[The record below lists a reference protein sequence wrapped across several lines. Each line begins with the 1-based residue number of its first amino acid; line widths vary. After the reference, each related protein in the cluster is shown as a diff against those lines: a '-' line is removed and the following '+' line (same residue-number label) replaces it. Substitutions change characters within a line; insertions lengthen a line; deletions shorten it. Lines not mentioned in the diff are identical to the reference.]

1 MNEKRFDTG
10 KVVLNY
16 FEGPRPDH
24 VTQPQPPVVLLHGG
38 SGNWQHLG
46 ALLEGLCPHWQVY
59 APDLRGHGKSGHVAR
74 GYTLRDYAEDTAAF
88 LQQVSG
94 PAFVFG
100 HSLGGIVALMAAGT
114 YPDLIKGVLVGDSP
128 LDAATWEAV
137 MQGPSRARNRDW
149 ITLAGGKFSVDEII
163 DRLKD
168 ADADELD
175 PLTQTP
181 LRMRDVYGE
190 DHPVYR
196 HLAERLYEHDPE
208 VLEMILDD
216 YAHVAEGFQMERL
229 LPAIRCPV
237 LLMQADPGAG
247 GVMTDA
253 EVTRGMALLSQ
264 PSLVRFPGLSHLLHI
279 QDPETVLRAMEA
291 FLTQCTQ
298 ATPGIRI

>member
-16 FEGPRPDH
+16 FEGPQPEDRPR
-24 VTQPQPPVVLLHGG
+24 TLPPVVLLHGG

-46 ALLEGLCPHWQVY
+46 SLLEGLCRRLQVY
-59 APDLRGHGKSGHVAR
+59 APDLRGHGKSGRVSH

-88 LQQVSG
+88 LRQVSG
-94 PAFVFG
+94 PAFIFG
-100 HSLGGIVALMAAGT
+100 HSLGGIVALMTAGA
-114 YPDLIKGVLVGDSP
+114 YPTLTRGVLVGDSP
-128 LDAATWEAV
+128 LDAATWEAL
-137 MQGPSRARNRDW
+137 MQGPGLGRIRTW
-149 ITLAGGKFSVDEII
+149 IGLAGGQVPVEEII
-163 DRLKD
+163 ARLKD

-175 PLTQTP
+175 PLTQIP
-181 LRMRDVYGE
+181 LRMRDVFGE

-196 HLAERLYEHDPE
+196 DLAERLYEHDPQ

-216 YAHVAEGFQMERL
+216 YPRVAGGFEMEHL

-237 LLMQADPGAG
+237 LLMQADPSAG

-279 QDPETVLRAMEA
+279 QDPEKVLRGMEA

-298 ATPGIRI
+298 AAPA